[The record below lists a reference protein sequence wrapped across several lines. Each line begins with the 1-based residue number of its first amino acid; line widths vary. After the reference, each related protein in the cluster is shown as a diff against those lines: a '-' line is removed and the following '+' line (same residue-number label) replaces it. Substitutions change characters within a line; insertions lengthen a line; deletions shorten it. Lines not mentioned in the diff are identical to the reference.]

1 MVDLPAGLPSMA
13 HLHHRAA
20 QREAVAKA
28 DVLLRH
34 PARRDI
40 LAKGARLLQQGMARL
55 ALAPPAIMVLRVEVD
70 RLVPAAVMHAVGHAV
85 AFQAQP
91 ADPHRARQIGRAS
104 CRERVCQYVSISVVA
119 VSLKKKTNSI
129 KMNDITTT

>member
-1 MVDLPAGLPSMA
+1 MVDPPAGLPSMA

-85 AFQAQP
+85 ARSEAR
-91 ADPHRARQIGRAS
+91 RAGQECVS
-104 CRERVCQYVSISVVA
+104 TCRSRCARTPE
-119 VSLKKKTNSI
+119 KKK
-129 KMNDITTT
+129 K

>member
-55 ALAPPAIMVLRVEVD
+55 ALAPPAIIVLRVEVD
-70 RLVPAAVMHAVGHAV
+70 RLVPAAVK
-85 AFQAQP
+85 
-91 ADPHRARQIGRAS
+91 IGRAS
-104 CRERVCQYVSISVVA
+104 CREGVCQYVYVSVVA
-119 VSLKKKTNSI
+119 VSLKHKNVLTALIASHHHATSVTLI
-129 KMNDITTT
+129 FRI

>member
-34 PARRDI
+34 PARRDL
-40 LAKGARLLQQGMARL
+40 LAKGSRLLQQGLARL
-55 ALAPPAIMVLRVEVD
+55 ALVPPAILVLRVEVD
-70 RLVPAAVMHAVGHAV
+70 RLLPAAVMLAVGQAV
-85 AFQAQP
+85 AFHDQP
-91 ADPHRARQIGRAS
+91 ADPPRARHKSAGNTSELPSPIPHP
-104 CRERVCQYVSISVVA
+104 
-119 VSLKKKTNSI
+119 
-129 KMNDITTT
+129 